1 MELDKIMGQDPITGQ
16 FKWVD
21 RSKIDSFPK
30 KQLIA
35 NGTQN
40 YFDLETNALVNAVFW
55 NGSILNDSDWNQVE
69 NILTLSFTPANG
81 SIIKPI

>member
-1 MELDKIMGQDPITGQ
+1 MELDKIIGQDPVTGQ

-21 RSKIDSFPK
+21 VSAMVSFPK

-40 YFDLETNALVNAVFW
+40 TFDLETNILVNAVFW
-55 NGSILNDSDWNQVE
+55 NGSILNDNDWSQTE
-69 NILTLSFTPANG
+69 NIITLTFTPANG